1 MADIQQLERAL
12 INADKAGDEAAARQ
26 LAQEIKKL
34 RGGDFETRAA
44 GMSPTDLSVARSKN
58 DDFGA
63 YLRDQAQQPREG
75 ETEEQRSR
83 RLYGSLGPAKQP
95 VGALEGIARSLFQ
108 GATFGAGD
116 ELVAAGAAGL
126 SSLIRGDD
134 YGKAYDAYLSRER
147 GKMEDYRDQSPITA
161 TVAEIGGALP
171 VAAALPMGAAGM
183 TASLPARIGAGAA
196 VGAGEGA
203 LYGFAA
209 GEGGEKSRMTNAAKT
224 GALGAGVGAMAPAVG
239 AAAKNVGQRLLS
251 RQQARRLGISG
262 PTYEVLRRAFSA
274 DDTLTG
280 QGAQRVAAAGD
291 DAMIADSGP
300 TARALLDVSIQRS
313 GPAGRVAS
321 DAIEGRV
328 TAAGSRLT
336 GALDDVMGV
345 PGNTLPKG
353 YSDGVRQAYEAAYSA
368 PIDYASD
375 AGREIERLLRRVPSK
390 AINAAK
396 ELMHMKEEASS
407 QILADV
413 ADDGSVVFKTLPD
426 IRQLD
431 YITRGLNATAESQ
444 AAAGRMGGQT
454 TIGQAYV
461 DLSRSI
467 RNAMKQAVPEYAQA
481 LKLSSNEIGERR
493 AREFGLSF
501 LRPNVTRDE
510 VTDALSGMGN
520 AEKARVAEGVRQY
533 VDDTLSNVKAALSS
547 QNMDVRETEKLFK
560 ELSSRANREKLTTLL
575 GRNDARRI
583 LREIDQTGRALDLKA
598 SVAGNSKTF
607 ARQAVDQT
615 VQDQARDGVI
625 GSLREGDPIE
635 AAKAV
640 VRSVVGRSA
649 TSRTADTDKIYE
661 EIARYLTGP
670 RGLNAQ
676 QAVQQLESM
685 VPLIDDQVRR
695 VGMAGERAG
704 RVGAVAPA
712 AIAAQP

>member
-63 YLRDQAQQPREG
+63 YLRDQAQQPRAG
-75 ETEEQRSR
+75 ETEDQRNR
-83 RLYGSLGPAKQP
+83 RLYGSLGPAQQP
-95 VGALEGIARSLFQ
+95 VGTGQGIARSALQ
-108 GATFGAGD
+108 GASFGAGD

-126 SSLIRGDD
+126 SSLVRGDD
-134 YGKAYDAYLSRER
+134 YGQAYDTYLSRER
-147 GKMEDYRDQSPITA
+147 GKLDQFRDQSPITA

-183 TASLPARIGAGAA
+183 SASLPARIGAGAA

-203 LYGFAA
+203 IYGFNA
-209 GEGGEKSRMTNAAKT
+209 GEGGAKNRMTNAATT
-224 GALGAGVGAMAPAVG
+224 GAVGAGVGALAPAVG

-313 GPAGRVAS
+313 GPAGRAAS

-328 TAAGSRLT
+328 TTAGSRLT

-345 PGNTLPKG
+345 PGNTLRKG

-375 AGREIERLLRRVPSK
+375 AGRQIETLLQRVPGQALRR
-390 AINAAK
+390 AK
-396 ELMHMKEEASS
+396 ELMQLEGVNSN
-407 QILADV
+407 QILADI
-413 ADDGSVVFKTLPD
+413 ADDGSVVFQRLPD
-426 IRQLD
+426 VRQLD
-431 YITRGLNATAESQ
+431 YITRGLNATADAQ
-444 AAAGRMGGQT
+444 ATAGQMGGQT
-454 TIGQAYV
+454 AMGRAYSN
-461 DLSRSI
+461 LSREI
-467 RNAMKQAVPEYAQA
+467 RKTLKDAVPDYATALNLSAGEIRERQA
-481 LKLSSNEIGERR
+481 RD
-493 AREFGLSF
+493 FGLSF

-547 QNMDVRETEKLFK
+547 QNMDIRETEKLFK

-575 GRNDARRI
+575 GRNDARRV

-615 VQDQARDGVI
+615 VQDQAKDGVL

-635 AAKAV
+635 AARAV
-640 VRSVVGRSA
+640 VRSVIGRSA
-649 TSRTADTDKIYE
+649 TSRTAETDKIYE

-670 RGLNAQ
+670 RGLDAK

-695 VGMAGERAG
+695 LGMAGERAG